1 VKEIVNLIG
10 CIDKKC
16 RENCF
21 ISGMSKSEYMNM
33 HKFCGM
39 EGKQGM
45 RVKEREEA
53 GGPACTQSEEILVT
67 EV

>member
-1 VKEIVNLIG
+1 
-10 CIDKKC
+10 
-16 RENCF
+16 
-21 ISGMSKSEYMNM
+21 MSKSEYMNM